1 MFQKYI
7 TLEQTLHQSSLP
19 DLSTKQKQKRKYLT
33 LICPKNLKQSKL
45 NKEKK
50 FEIQKEWK
58 LWVNIYYN
66 GFIGWYIGKYVLQK
80 TIELIK

>member
-33 LICPKNLKQSKL
+33 LICPKNLKQSKKRKNNLKYKKNENYGVIYTIMDLLVDILENMYYKKLL
-45 NKEKK
+45 N
-50 FEIQKEWK
+50 
-58 LWVNIYYN
+58 
-66 GFIGWYIGKYVLQK
+66 
-80 TIELIK
+80 

>member
-19 DLSTKQKQKRKYLT
+19 NLSTKQKQKRKYLT

-50 FEIQKEWK
+50 FEIQKE
-58 LWVNIYYN
+58 
-66 GFIGWYIGKYVLQK
+66 
-80 TIELIK
+80 